1 LARQLQRD
9 SILRITEINKRINRY
24 RDLDS
29 LLNHV
34 LREAR
39 HLTSADAG
47 SIYLVR
53 DGRLSFEY
61 VQNDSLAGPRHSPG
75 FQYQHQKLA
84 MDHQSIA
91 GHVAITQRPLIIDDV
106 YNLPSK
112 VPYTFNP
119 SFDQMTR
126 YRTRSVLTVPLLNS
140 RERIMGIMQIINPR
154 DRKSGNATFNRD
166 DEAIVTYFANLAAVA
181 IEKALLTREIILRM
195 IKMSELRDP
204 TETAPHVNRV
214 GAFSV
219 EIYHRWA
226 WDHGI
231 DENEIQRTR
240 DLLRIAA
247 MLHDVGKIGISD
259 SILKKRG
266 RLTAA
271 EFRRIQ
277 LHTLYGARL
286 FTDITSDWDE
296 MAAQIAISHH
306 ERWDGNGY
314 PGAISDLAHPPRRLG
329 PGLRGEAIP
338 IFGRI
343 VALADVYDALM
354 SQRSYKP
361 SWKEEDVIEYIQGQR
376 GSQFDPAV
384 VDAFFAAYPLIQSI
398 HKKYGNGDTS
408 TS

>member
-1 LARQLQRD
+1 MGRQLQRD
-9 SILRITEINKRINRY
+9 SILHITEINKRINQY

-39 HLTSADAG
+39 QLTSADAG
-47 SIYLVR
+47 SIYMIR
-53 DGRLSFEY
+53 NGYLSFEY
-61 VQNDSLAGPRHSPG
+61 VQNDSLAGPGHSPD
-75 FQYQHQKLA
+75 FLYQHQTVE
-84 MDHQSIA
+84 MDHRSIA
-91 GHVAITQRPLIIDDV
+91 GHVAITQRPLVLADV
-106 YNLPSK
+106 YRLPPG

-119 SFDQMTR
+119 SFDQKTH

-140 RERIMGIMQIINPR
+140 RDRIMGIMQIINPR
-154 DRKSGNATFNRD
+154 DRQKKDTVFNRD

-204 TETAPHVNRV
+204 EETAPHVNRV
-214 GAFSV
+214 GAYSV

-226 WDHGI
+226 WEQRI
-231 DENEIQRTR
+231 DENQIQRTR

-266 RLTAA
+266 KLTSA
-271 EFRRIQ
+271 EFRRVQ
-277 LHTLYGARL
+277 LHTVYGARL
-286 FTDITSDWDE
+286 FTDVTSEWDE
-296 MAAQIAISHH
+296 MAAQIALSHH
-306 ERWDGNGY
+306 ERWDGTGY
-314 PGAISDLAHPPRRLG
+314 PGAIRDLSTPPRRLG
-329 PGLRGEAIP
+329 PGLRGESIP

-361 SWKEEDVIEYIQGQR
+361 SWKESDVLDHIESQRQGH
-376 GSQFDPAV
+376 FDPAV
-384 VDAFFAAYPLIQSI
+384 VDAFFAAYPVIQSI
-398 HKKYGNGDTS
+398 QKKYGNGNLS
-408 TS
+408 GG